1 MKNGWTCLAW
11 LALAASAAAEPMTW
25 EACVRRA
32 AALNPTLVAARE
44 QFSAAEF
51 NVGSAKSA
59 SRPQLSLGGS
69 AEHAEQDGVASGG
82 DASMS
87 VSASAEQTLYTGG
100 RNAASVDAARA
111 ALDSAR
117 ADYERADAEVTYN
130 LRRAFVN
137 LLLAQEQVEVLRQ
150 IEQRRRD
157 NLELVNLRYEGG
169 REHKGS
175 LALIQASLNQAEI
188 QVRQGQREVE
198 AARRIL
204 LRTMGEE
211 RADDTLTVSGSLT
224 CRPAPDSVDWQA
236 EAEGTP
242 AYAQALAST
251 RSAEAGVRSARSGY
265 RPDISLSA
273 TAGRSGNEDV
283 FDTDRWAAGVRLS
296 FPLWSGGRTRYEVA
310 SARASL
316 ARAEAQESET
326 VNGLINDLNESW
338 VSYCNAVENVVVQ
351 ESYFAA
357 ADLRAEIAR
366 EQYGAGLL
374 TFENW
379 DVIENDRISY
389 QRQLL
394 QSQQQAL
401 LAEAAWRYVTGRGD
415 FPAENEVSR

>member
-1 MKNGWTCLAW
+1 MKYGWTGLAC
-11 LALAASAAAEPMTW
+11 LALAVSAAAQPMTW
-25 EACVRRA
+25 DDCVRRA
-32 AALNPTLVAARE
+32 AALNPTLAAARE
-44 QFSAAEF
+44 QFRAAEF

-59 SRPQLSLGGS
+59 MRPQLSLGGS

-82 DASMS
+82 DASLSAS
-87 VSASAEQTLYTGG
+87 VSAEQTLYSGG
-100 RNAASVDAARA
+100 RNAASVDSARA

-117 ADYERADAEVTYN
+117 ADYDRADAEVTYN

-137 LLLAQEQVEVLRQ
+137 LLLAQEQVVVLRQ

-157 NLELVNLRYEGG
+157 NLELVGLRYEGG

-175 LALIQASLNQAEI
+175 LALIEASLNQAEI
-188 QVRQGQREVE
+188 QVRQGQREVD

-204 LRTMGEE
+204 LRTMGDAA
-211 RADDTLTVSGSLT
+211 ADDSLTVTGSLA
-224 CRPAPDSVDWQA
+224 CRPAPDAVDWKA
-236 EAEGTP
+236 EAEATP
-242 AYAQALAST
+242 AYAQSLASI

-265 RPDISLSA
+265 RPDIGLSA
-273 TAGRSGNEDV
+273 SAGRSGNEDA
-283 FDTDRWAAGVRLS
+283 FDTDRWSAGVRLS
-296 FPLWSGGRTRYEVA
+296 FPFWQGGRTRYEVA
-310 SARASL
+310 SARAQL

-326 VNGLINDLNESW
+326 LNGLINDLNESW
-338 VSYCNAVENVVVQ
+338 VSYCNAAENVAVQ

-415 FPAENEVSR
+415 FPAENEESR